1 MRELGLLILI
11 LALSPVVIL
20 GLHCFLHRL
29 SRSIG
34 FDMSGQQGA
43 ILSVLSANFLLLPAA
58 WFSVLSHWRN
68 DFLELMAGFVYLI
81 LVYLSIGFGY
91 FSFLNL
97 SETSLHVHILLKILA
112 KGKVHLQELKSEYNP
127 ETMVKARIER
137 MIQLRQI
144 ELKGGRCYSK
154 NRFLVVGKSIFT
166 VGRSLLGLPL
176 KPES

>member
-1 MRELGLLILI
+1 MRELGLLMFI

-29 SRSIG
+29 SKSMG
-34 FDMSGQQGA
+34 FHLSGQQGA
-43 ILSVLSANFLLLPAA
+43 ILSVISANLLLLLVA
-58 WFSVLSHWRN
+58 WSYVLSHWRN
-68 DFLELMAGFVYLI
+68 DFLQLIASLAYLT
-81 LVYLSIGFGY
+81 LVYYSIGFGY

-112 KGKVHLQELKSEYNP
+112 KGKVRLQELKSEYNP

-137 MIQLRQI
+137 MVQLGQI
-144 ELKGGRCYSK
+144 ELKGGRYYSK

-166 VGRSLLGLPL
+166 VGRSLLGLPV
-176 KPES
+176 KPEP